1 MPATAEHPDLR
12 AAEAVTPPLA
22 RRAERLELPGAAVR
36 LNGETSPRRR
46 GPIHAC
52 SFSRRFLAGTAAL
65 AASPGGAPVHAD
77 TTATWTVSPGGAA
90 TTTATAGTITL
101 TDIRTGA
108 VGTCASSKVTGT
120 LKKGSGLP
128 GQDIG
133 TVTAAAFGSCA
144 ALGSVPLTVTPTGL
158 PWRISLTSYHP
169 TTGVVAGTVSGVDVV
184 LTGTCDAVVNGTS
197 GPADGVVSAL
207 YNDRI
212 GQLTF
217 LASDTN
223 LHYWHV
229 KNCHQLI
236 NDGDPVALTASYA
249 IRPLQDITSP

>member
-1 MPATAEHPDLR
+1 MHARL
-12 AAEAVTPPLA
+12 AA
-22 RRAERLELPGAAVR
+22 G
-36 LNGETSPRRR
+36 
-46 GPIHAC
+46 
-52 SFSRRFLAGTAAL
+52 FLAGTAVL
-65 AASPGGAPVHAD
+65 AAGPGGAPAHA
-77 TTATWTVSPGGAA
+77 TAASWTVSPGGAA
-90 TTTATAGTITL
+90 TATATAGTITL
-101 TDIRTGA
+101 TDTRTGA
-108 VGTCASSKVTGT
+108 VGTCASSTVTGT
-120 LKKGSGLP
+120 LKKGSGLS
-128 GQDIG
+128 GRDIG
-133 TVTAAAFGSCA
+133 TVTAAAFSSCA
-144 ALGSVPLTVTPTGL
+144 TLGSVPLTVTSTGL

-169 TTGVVAGTVSGVDVV
+169 KTGVAAGTVSGVRVV

-217 LASDTN
+217 LASGTN

-249 IRPLQDITSP
+249 IRPIQDITSP